1 MKIFF
6 SAALA
11 AVAAQLASAHYTF
24 PDLIV
29 NGTVT
34 ADWQYVRMTDNH
46 YSNGPVTDVKSA
58 SMKCYES
65 TTAGQTSTAT
75 VVAGSTVGFKADNT
89 MGHPGYF
96 DVYMSAASPTANTES
111 AGSGKTW
118 FKIWEW
124 APKWSKSTGLVF
136 DSENI
141 TQFTFTI
148 PKNTPNGQYLL
159 RAEQIALHVAS
170 SYGGAQLY
178 IVCAQ
183 INVVGGGSG
192 KPGPL
197 TSFPGAY
204 TGYEPGILIN
214 IYNLPANYTGYTSPG
229 TAVWSG

>member
-1 MKIFF
+1 MKLLLTT
-6 SAALA
+6 ALA
-11 AVAAQLASAHYTF
+11 ACAAQLASAHYTF
-24 PDLIV
+24 GNFIV
-29 NGTVT
+29 NGTTT
-34 ADWQYVRMTDNH
+34 AEWQYVRMTDNH
-46 YSNGPVTDVKSA
+46 YDNGPVTNVNSPL
-58 SMKCYES
+58 MKCYET
-65 TTAGQTSTAT
+65 TTAAQTSTAT
-75 VVAGSTVGFKADNT
+75 VVAGSTVGFKASNT

-96 DVYMSAASPTANTES
+96 DVYMSAASPSANTES

-124 APKWSKSTGLVF
+124 APKWSKTTGLVF
-136 DSENI
+136 DSANI
-141 TQFTFTI
+141 VQFTFTI

-159 RAEQIALHVAS
+159 RAEQIALHLS
-170 SYGGAQLY
+170 GTYGGAQLY
-178 IVCAQ
+178 IACAQ

-192 KPGPL
+192 KPGPM